1 MPKVSIVLPN
11 YNYARYLDER
21 IQSLLN
27 QTYTDFELIIV
38 DDASKDNSLEV
49 IAKYTSDPRIK
60 TLFFNENSGLPYKR
74 WNDGCDLATGDYIL
88 FAGAD
93 DSCAPTLVEK
103 LVEKLDANPNV
114 GIAYSQSL
122 EIDSQGK
129 VIRSLKIHTDD
140 LSKERWSKDFVDKG
154 TTECGYM
161 AVRNIIPN
169 ASAVMIRR
177 TLFES
182 AGRFDEQLRLVADW
196 MLWVKLLLVSDVA
209 YVAEPLNYF
218 RTHPHTVRSSSQKVG
233 LHIEEEYQ
241 VLSFI
246 SEDER
251 ISKALLEKAYYNM
264 ANRWVNSVLRLA
276 VTKPGIVVDKTR
288 NVYSFVRQID
298 PKIDN
303 RLLQRFL
310 TDVST
315 LGMFTLR
322 KKLIRR

>member
-21 IQSLLN
+21 IESLLN

-49 IAKYTSDPRIK
+49 IAKYTSDRRIK
-60 TLFFNENSGLPYKR
+60 TLFFTENSGLPYKR
-74 WNDGCDLATGDYIL
+74 WNDGCNLATGDYIL

-114 GIAYSQSL
+114 GLAYSQSL

-140 LSKERWSKDFVDKG
+140 LSKKRWMQDFVDKG

-177 TLFES
+177 SLFENN
-182 AGRFDEQLRLVADW
+182 GRFDEQLRLVADW

-209 YVAEPLNYF
+209 FVAEPLNYF
-218 RTHPHTVRSSSQKVG
+218 RTHPQTVRSNSQKVG
-233 LHIEEEYQ
+233 LHVEEEYQ

-246 SEDER
+246 AQDER
-251 ISKALLEKAYYNM
+251 ISKSLLEKAYYNM
-264 ANRWVNSVLRLA
+264 SNRWVNSVLRLA
-276 VTKPGIVVDKTR
+276 LTKPGMVVARTQSIYR
-288 NVYSFVRQID
+288 FARQVD
-298 PKIDN
+298 PRINN
-303 RLLQRFL
+303 RLCFY
-310 TDVST
+310 
-315 LGMFTLR
+315 
-322 KKLIRR
+322 IRYVDFEKEINPEVERSIW